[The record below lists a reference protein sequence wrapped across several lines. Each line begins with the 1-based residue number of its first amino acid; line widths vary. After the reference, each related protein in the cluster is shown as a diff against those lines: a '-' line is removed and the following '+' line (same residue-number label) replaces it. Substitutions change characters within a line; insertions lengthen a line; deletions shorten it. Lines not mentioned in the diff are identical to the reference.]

1 MQDNHNNILNTT
13 PRELRRKYYSGVFV
27 VNLILIVSF
36 VGSITY
42 WYALSVMG
50 VADTVDGV
58 WKFVLWS
65 LVGVGATTELVKKV
79 SLSTFRHKGIWLSAT
94 AVSVLTVMGTFS
106 ILDANREDTLVKQSD
121 SYQLAKNRQQG
132 ALDTASKY
140 GFASGYDLA
149 SLESKL
155 QQVVKDRADRKCP
168 GPDTGSRQGRC

>member
-1 MQDNHNNILNTT
+1 MQDNHNNILHTT

-65 LVGVGATTELVKKV
+65 LVGVGATTELVKN
-79 SLSTFRHKGIWLSAT
+79 SQH
-94 AVSVLTVMGTFS
+94 SVIRV
-106 ILDANREDTLVKQSD
+106 
-121 SYQLAKNRQQG
+121 
-132 ALDTASKY
+132 
-140 GFASGYDLA
+140 SGYLRRL
-149 SLESKL
+149 S
-155 QQVVKDRADRKCP
+155 VF
-168 GPDTGSRQGRC
+168 